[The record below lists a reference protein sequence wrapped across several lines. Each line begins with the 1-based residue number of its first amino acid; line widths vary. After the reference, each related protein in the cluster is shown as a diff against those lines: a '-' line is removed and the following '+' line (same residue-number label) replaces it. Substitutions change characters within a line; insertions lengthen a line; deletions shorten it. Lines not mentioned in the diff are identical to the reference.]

1 MTWIWTSKTE
11 TDSHASTRTHAG
23 TCTHTHTG
31 TCTHTHTHSHTDACT
46 HTHTHPHKHI
56 HTYTPT
62 NSLEVVEQA
71 LNQHGWLLP
80 VDVVLLVLHTVS
92 AMSIIKTTTCRTL
105 LPLNHFQET
114 CGHTR
119 CHLSPF
125 QTWTCAPKL
134 NQSTEFQ
141 WTFLTLLFKLLPFQT
156 QGATH
161 KKYPSILRKQYS

>member
-1 MTWIWTSKTE
+1 M
-11 TDSHASTRTHAG
+11 HTR
-23 TCTHTHTG
+23 TCTHTHAHIHTQMHAH
-31 TCTHTHTHSHTDACT
+31 THTHTHTSTRA
-46 HTHTHPHKHI
+46 HKHI
-56 HTYTPT
+56 HTCTPT

-80 VDVVLLVLHTVS
+80 VDVVLLVLHTAS
-92 AMSIIKTTTCRTL
+92 AMSIIKTTTRRTL
-105 LPLNHFQET
+105 LPLNHLQET

-134 NQSTEFQ
+134 SQSTEFQ

-156 QGATH
+156 QQGATP
-161 KKYPSILRKQYS
+161 KNDPSIFRKQYS

>member
-1 MTWIWTSKTE
+1 M
-11 TDSHASTRTHAG
+11 
-23 TCTHTHTG
+23 HTHT
-31 TCTHTHTHSHTDACT
+31 CAHPHAHIHTQMHAHT
-46 HTHTHPHKHI
+46 HTHTHPHA
-56 HTYTPT
+56 HTNISTHA

-80 VDVVLLVLHTVS
+80 VDVVLLVLHTAS

-105 LPLNHFQET
+105 LPLNHLQET

-125 QTWTCAPKL
+125 QTWTCTAKL
-134 NQSTEFQ
+134 SQSTEFQ

-156 QGATH
+156 QQGATP
-161 KKYPSILRKQYS
+161 KNDPSIFRKQYS